1 MLTRYQ
7 LLWAARRSMK
17 TTGKPDPKRMDV
29 GRYVY
34 AELDRGSPE
43 RWRRDRGGNAQTR
56 AKCLQHLDY
65 MVDHMHG
72 ATAGVP
78 TGQMAAPSSG
88 DLMSDE
94 KINRWLGFI
103 QGALWAMGVSSID
116 DLRDVNLTAKHR
128 PDAHLPVSEGCQF
141 DGGDE

>member
-7 LLWAARRSMK
+7 LLWAARRSMHG
-17 TTGKPDPKRMDV
+17 TGKADPQRMDV
-29 GRYVY
+29 GRHLY
-34 AELDRGSPE
+34 AELDRGDPPA
-43 RWRRDRGGNAQTR
+43 WRRDRGGNAHTR
-56 AKCLQHLDY
+56 AECLQHLDY
-65 MVDHMHG
+65 MVDRMHG
-72 ATAGVP
+72 AERARPGELDTLI
-78 TGQMAAPSSG
+78 T
-88 DLMSDE
+88 MSDQ

-103 QGALWAMGVSSID
+103 QGALWAMGVASID

>member
-1 MLTRYQ
+1 MTRYQ
-7 LLWAARRSMK
+7 MLWAARRSMHG
-17 TTGKPDPKRMDV
+17 TGQPDPQRMDV
-29 GRYVY
+29 GRHLY
-34 AELDRGSPE
+34 AELGRGDPKT
-43 RWRRDRGGNAQTR
+43 WRRDRGGNAHTR
-56 AKCLQHLDY
+56 AECLQHLDY

-72 ATAGVP
+72 VTAGVP
-78 TGQMAAPSSG
+78 TGQVAALSSG

-116 DLRDVNLTAKHR
+116 DLRDINLTAKHR
-128 PDAHLPVSEGCQF
+128 PDAMQAAEGCQF